1 MRYRAN
7 DAETAS
13 IMSDAGELLIIET
26 ELSEDEPSKVEE
38 SLKFK
43 RKSIICQGDVYNER
57 ITKRQALQTA
67 GLDNRRMVP
76 LQCWY
81 DSLRESDD
89 GRFSSVMKNEA
100 MENYA
105 LIKSVNRKQNIKNKI
120 R

>member
-1 MRYRAN
+1 MRYREI
-7 DAETAS
+7 DESAS
-13 IMSDAGELLIIET
+13 IMSDGGELLIIET
-26 ELSEDEPSKVEE
+26 ELSEDESKIEE

-89 GRFSSVMKNEA
+89 GRFSSVVKNEA

-105 LIKSVNRKQNIKNKI
+105 KIKSVNRK
-120 R
+120 